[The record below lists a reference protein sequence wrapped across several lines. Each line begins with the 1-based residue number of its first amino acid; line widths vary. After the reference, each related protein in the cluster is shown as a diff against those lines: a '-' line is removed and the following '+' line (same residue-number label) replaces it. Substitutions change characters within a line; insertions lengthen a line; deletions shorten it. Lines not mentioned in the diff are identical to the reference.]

1 MKRVDGQKYIKISYP
16 KHKLGDE
23 VVREVA
29 VPATY
34 SEYKMLCLV
43 QEPIEI
49 QLDHALNHVL
59 YDMNC
64 TLKTV

>member
-1 MKRVDGQKYIKISYP
+1 MKRKDGQKYIKVSFP

-34 SEYKMLCLV
+34 SGYKISSSS
-43 QEPIEI
+43 PKTI
-49 QLDHALNHVL
+49 
-59 YDMNC
+59 
-64 TLKTV
+64 LK

>member
-1 MKRVDGQKYIKISYP
+1 MKRKDGKKYIKISFP

-34 SEYKMLCLV
+34 SEYKMSSSC
-43 QEPIEI
+43 PK
-49 QLDHALNHVL
+49 
-59 YDMNC
+59 
-64 TLKTV
+64 TKLK

>member
-1 MKRVDGQKYIKISYP
+1 MKRKDGQKYIKVSYP

-34 SEYKMLCLV
+34 SEYKMLCLI
-43 QEPIEI
+43 QEP
-49 QLDHALNHVL
+49 NHDL
-59 YDMNC
+59 YDMKC